1 MTQTS
6 PTAVAAQLPRTLE
19 EFLAWESND
28 GINGAARAV

>member
-19 EFLAWESND
+19 EFLAWEPND
-28 GINGAARAV
+28 GLKYEWN